1 MFPAAALLLLLVA
14 VTTVSHATAGAIVI
28 PAADSQATGQGA
40 AADMSVLERFR
51 AYTGQRTPDELTA
64 LFTLPADINVRQL
77 PLIAISDGSTAVI
90 IAARLPATDG
100 RAISFSLEGATLIST
115 KKITAADWELK
126 ALPRKGAVSMSLL
139 VMHGSEAIRYPLT
152 VAPQLPAATDLSP
165 EGFREF
171 LSGDAGSGLGAK
183 DLNGDGRRDYL
194 DDYIFTAN
202 FLAKQRATG
211 RDKGARQ
218 QRAIK
223 RTLAVEPVHKKPE
236 FDAADFP
243 DPDKQDKR

>member
-1 MFPAAALLLLLVA
+1 MIPAAALLLLLLA
-14 VTTVSHATAGAIVI
+14 VTTISHAAAKAIVI
-28 PAADSQATGQGA
+28 PAAGSQATGQGA
-40 AADMSVLERFR
+40 AADMPVLERFR
-51 AYTGQRTPDELTA
+51 THTGQRTPEELTA
-64 LFTLPADINVRQL
+64 LFTLPADTNVRQL
-77 PLIAISDGSTAVI
+77 PSIAISDGRTAVI
-90 IAARLPATDG
+90 IAVRLPAADG
-100 RAISFSLEGATLIST
+100 RAISFSLEGATLIGT
-115 KKITAADWELK
+115 NKIKNAEWELK
-126 ALPRKGAVSMSLL
+126 ALPDKGVVTMSLL

-165 EGFREF
+165 KGFREF
-171 LSGDAGSGLGAK
+171 LSSDAGSGLGAK

-194 DDYIFTAN
+194 DEYIFTAN

-218 QRAIK
+218 QRALK
-223 RTLAVEPVHKKPE
+223 RTLAVEPVHKKSE